1 MRNNMNVEGILRHIE
16 VKSKYKESS
25 KNKIKKD
32 TNIVTK
38 IKPHIFFTR
47 NEININNSLHLLEH
61 KTNRYITITKATKLS
76 INEVNDDIINKTEI
90 SKGNEYILLKY
101 EENEGENIEG
111 ITRFLYNK
119 GEKEYIYGVIESYF
133 YIIKT
138 FYQLQKEGIIY
149 YNFSSEKMK
158 FKDIYNPHCLLYDFE
173 SSLIERKLKLN
184 ENENENEN
192 ENNTNK
198 NEIIEYFH
206 NFILKQQNF
215 TFKPFEVHVL
225 FYLYK
230 MEEQYLSKYKITQ
243 IIDKYVEN
251 MGSILK
257 GQTEKLIN
265 QECHQYMEQF
275 INKNR
280 EEIMIQLI
288 MCYKTWDNY
297 SVSIL
302 YLHLVENIIQGYK
315 IQMRFMS
322 KFQDILNQNLSPN
335 PNQRMTIEETIN
347 KFNDLFQ
354 YWN

>member
-16 VKSKYKESS
+16 VKSKYNESI
-25 KNKIKKD
+25 KNRIKKD

-38 IKPHIFFTR
+38 IKPYNFFTK
-47 NEININNSLHLLEH
+47 NEININNSLHLLEN
-61 KTNRYITITKATKLS
+61 KANRYITITKATKLS
-76 INEVNDDIINKTEI
+76 INEVDDDIINKTEI

-101 EENEGENIEG
+101 EENECENIEG

-119 GEKEYIYGVIESYF
+119 GEKEYVYGVIESYF

-149 YNFSSEKMK
+149 YNFSSERMK

-173 SSLIERKLKLN
+173 SSLMERKIKLN
-184 ENENENEN
+184 ENT
-192 ENNTNK
+192 NNTNK
-198 NEIIEYFH
+198 KEIIEYFY
-206 NFILKQQNF
+206 NFIMKPQNF

-230 MEEQYLSKYKITQ
+230 MEEQYLSKYKISQ

-257 GQTEKLIN
+257 GQTEKIIN

-275 INKNR
+275 INKNKK
-280 EEIMIQLI
+280 EIMVQLI
-288 MCYKTWDNY
+288 MHYKTWDNY

-322 KFQDILNQNLSPN
+322 KLQDILNQNLSQN
-335 PNQRMTIEETIN
+335 PNQRITIEETIN

>member
-16 VKSKYKESS
+16 LKSKYNKSS

-32 TNIVTK
+32 TNIITK
-38 IKPHIFFTR
+38 IKPHNFFAR

-61 KTNRYITITKATKLS
+61 KKNRYITIKKATKLS

-90 SKGNEYILLKY
+90 SKRNEYIMIKY
-101 EENEGENIEG
+101 EEYEDENLEG

-138 FYQLQKEGIIY
+138 FFQLQKVGIIY

-173 SSLIERKLKLN
+173 SSLMERKINIKN
-184 ENENENEN
+184 A
-192 ENNTNK
+192 NK
-198 NEIIEYFH
+198 NEIIEYFY
-206 NFILKQQNF
+206 NFIMKQQNF

-230 MEEQYLSKYKITQ
+230 MEEPYLCKYKITQ
-243 IIDKYVEN
+243 IIDRYVEN

-257 GQTEKLIN
+257 GQTEKMIK
-265 QECHQYMEQF
+265 QECHHFLKQF
-275 INKNR
+275 INKNK
-280 EEIMIQLI
+280 EETMIQLI
-288 MCYKTWDNY
+288 IHYKTWDNY

-302 YLHLVENIIQGYK
+302 YLRLVENIIQGYK
-315 IQMRFMS
+315 TQMIFMS
-322 KFQDILNQNLSPN
+322 KFQDILNQNLSQN
-335 PNQRMTIEETIN
+335 PNQRMTIEKTIN

>member
-1 MRNNMNVEGILRHIE
+1 MRNNMNVEGILRHIGKNGE
-16 VKSKYKESS
+16 NDKRS

-38 IKPHIFFTR
+38 IKPYNFFTR

-76 INEVNDDIINKTEI
+76 INEVDDDIINKTEI

-111 ITRFLYNK
+111 LTRFLYNK

-133 YIIKT
+133 YIMKT
-138 FYQLQKEGIIY
+138 FFQLQKEGIIY

-173 SSLIERKLKLN
+173 LSLIERKIKLN
-184 ENENENEN
+184 ENT
-192 ENNTNK
+192 NNTNK
-198 NEIIEYFH
+198 KEIIEYFY
-206 NFILKQQNF
+206 NFITKSQNF

-265 QECHQYMEQF
+265 QECQQYMEQF
-275 INKNR
+275 INKNK
-280 EEIMIQLI
+280 EQIMIQLI
-288 MCYKTWDNY
+288 MHYKTWDNY

-322 KFQDILNQNLSPN
+322 KFQDILNQNLSQN
-335 PNQRMTIEETIN
+335 PNQRMTIEDTIN

>member
-1 MRNNMNVEGILRHIE
+1 MFNNLNVEGILSHID
-16 VKSKYKESS
+16 KRNKYTTKE
-25 KNKIKKD
+25 IKKD
-32 TNIVTK
+32 TNMVTK
-38 IKPHIFFTR
+38 IKQYNFFTR

-61 KTNRYITITKATKLS
+61 KKNRYITIKKATKLR
-76 INEVNDDIINKTEI
+76 INEVEDDIINKTEI
-90 SKGNEYILLKY
+90 SKGNEYIMVKY
-101 EENEGENIEG
+101 EENEGEYIEG

-119 GEKEYIYGVIESYF
+119 GEKEYINGVIESYF

-138 FYQLQKEGIIY
+138 FFQLQKEGIIY

-158 FKDIYNPHCLLYDFE
+158 FKDIYNPHCLIYDFE
-173 SSLIERKLKLN
+173 SSLIERKIN
-184 ENENENEN
+184 DS
-192 ENNTNK
+192 NNPNK

-206 NFILKQQNF
+206 NFIMKPQDF
-215 TFKPFEVHVL
+215 TFKPFEVHIL

-230 MEEQYLSKYKITQ
+230 MEQQYLSKYKITQ

-257 GQTEKLIN
+257 GQTEKMIK
-265 QECHQYMEQF
+265 QECHKYMDQF
-275 INKNR
+275 INKNK

-288 MCYKTWDNY
+288 LHYKTWDNY

-302 YLHLVENIIQGYK
+302 YLHLIENIIQGYK
-315 IQMRFMS
+315 IQMIFMS
-322 KFQDILNQNLSPN
+322 KFQDILNQNLSQN

>member
-1 MRNNMNVEGILRHIE
+1 MRNNMNVEGILRHIGKNSE
-16 VKSKYKESS
+16 NNKSD

-32 TNIVTK
+32 TNVVTK
-38 IKPHIFFTR
+38 IKPHNFFTK

-61 KTNRYITITKATKLS
+61 KVNRYIPIKKATKLR
-76 INEVNDDIINKTEI
+76 INEVDDDIIKQTEI
-90 SKGNEYILLKY
+90 SKGNEYIMIKY

-138 FYQLQKEGIIY
+138 FFQLQKEGIIY
-149 YNFSSEKMK
+149 YNFSSEKIK

-173 SSLIERKLKLN
+173 LSLMERKIKLN
-184 ENENENEN
+184 ENTNK
-192 ENNTNK
+192 TNK
-198 NEIIEYFH
+198 NEIIEYFQ
-206 NFILKQQNF
+206 NFITKSQNF

-230 MEEQYLSKYKITQ
+230 MDEQYLSKYKITQ
-243 IIDKYVEN
+243 IINKYVEN
-251 MGSILK
+251 MGNILK
-257 GQTEKLIN
+257 GQTEKMIK
-265 QECHQYMEQF
+265 QECHQYMDLF
-275 INKNR
+275 INKNK

-288 MCYKTWDNY
+288 MNYKTWDNY

-302 YLHLVENIIQGYK
+302 YLNLVENIIQGYK

-322 KFQDILNQNLSPN
+322 KFQDILNQNLSQN
-335 PNQRMTIEETIN
+335 PNHRMTIGETIN

-354 YWN
+354 YWI